1 MVDWRGKFFFN
12 GKNDLIFYKE
22 WIIDYII
29 IYIKMNKFSRLVGVC
44 VFFVVVFVLLEFM
57 YVVKLGMYC
66 FGNK

>member
-1 MVDWRGKFFFN
+1 
-12 GKNDLIFYKE
+12 
-22 WIIDYII
+22 
-29 IYIKMNKFSRLVGVC
+29 MNKFSRLVGVC